1 MSKLKIAM
9 IIDAYDTKTG
19 GVISTRRF
27 VDKLREAGHKVIV
40 ISTGKKE
47 EDKVVLKEF
56 YPPFGKRIMKKM
68 KMVFAWPDDKKIKEV
83 LKQVDVVHIQLPF
96 YLSTTTI
103 SLAKEMK
110 LPIVSS
116 FHVQAENITKNIG
129 VSSSKVIKQIYR
141 FFINRIY
148 NRSDLV
154 ICPSKF
160 AQEELKRFGLKSESV
175 ILSNGYTEDYYPQRL
190 KRKFPNKF
198 VILMVG
204 RLSAEK
210 RQDKLIEAILLSKY
224 KKDIQLV
231 LIGHGPL
238 KKELKKLGKKLP
250 HRPLFLQGLPTH
262 KLARWYNTS
271 DLYVHCGEIELEGMT
286 VLEAMACGLPPLIV
300 NSKKS
305 ASPQFALNDK
315 HLFNDTKDLVEKID
329 YWYEH
334 PMELIK
340 AKERYLTLSKKYAIK
355 ASVGNLEK
363 AYLKVIKINKNHM
376 EKKANDNDNN
386 RFVWLSFIR
395 KLYPHSTLQRLKKIN
410 FKVFS

>member
-1 MSKLKIAM
+1 MLLTLIKGFKRDDFLLSTMSKLKIAM

-83 LKQVDVVHIQLPF
+83 LEQVDVVHIQLPF

-160 AQEELKRFGLKSESV
+160 AQ
-175 ILSNGYTEDYYPQRL
+175 
-190 KRKFPNKF
+190 
-198 VILMVG
+198 
-204 RLSAEK
+204 
-210 RQDKLIEAILLSKY
+210 
-224 KKDIQLV
+224 
-231 LIGHGPL
+231 
-238 KKELKKLGKKLP
+238 
-250 HRPLFLQGLPTH
+250 
-262 KLARWYNTS
+262 
-271 DLYVHCGEIELEGMT
+271 
-286 VLEAMACGLPPLIV
+286 
-300 NSKKS
+300 
-305 ASPQFALNDK
+305 
-315 HLFNDTKDLVEKID
+315 
-329 YWYEH
+329 
-334 PMELIK
+334 
-340 AKERYLTLSKKYAIK
+340 
-355 ASVGNLEK
+355 
-363 AYLKVIKINKNHM
+363 
-376 EKKANDNDNN
+376 
-386 RFVWLSFIR
+386 
-395 KLYPHSTLQRLKKIN
+395 
-410 FKVFS
+410 